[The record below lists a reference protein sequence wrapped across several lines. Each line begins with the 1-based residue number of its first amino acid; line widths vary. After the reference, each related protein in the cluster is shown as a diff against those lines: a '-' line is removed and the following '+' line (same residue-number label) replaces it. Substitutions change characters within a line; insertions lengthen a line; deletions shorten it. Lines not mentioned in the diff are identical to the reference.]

1 MSMRVEP
8 ECGEDLTLQ
17 IPGNYSLRGTD
28 AIGTKVID
36 GIQLKQRFSGVEK
49 ITDGMLGV
57 WTINDV
63 SIGPDGSSM
72 KASIPPKR
80 ERHL

>member
-1 MSMRVEP
+1 MWVVP

-17 IPGNYSLRGTD
+17 IPGNYSLKGTD

-36 GIQLKQRFSGVEK
+36 GTQLKQRLNGVEK

-57 WTINDV
+57 RPT
-63 SIGPDGSSM
+63 
-72 KASIPPKR
+72 
-80 ERHL
+80 